1 VEGTVTAPA
10 WTADRLG
17 DQGGP
22 VLVVF
27 VHGGFWRARYG
38 ADTIAPLAEACAAQA
53 PAPWVWNIEYPRI
66 GMDGGGWPGT
76 AEAVGDAVT
85 AALKDAAGRPV
96 VLVGHSAGGHLAL
109 WAAGEHPVTDVVS
122 LAGITDLRSAARA
135 GLSRGAVYELL
146 GREPSNELYAAA
158 SPIERLPLG
167 VPSLLIH
174 GDDDE
179 NVPIDQSRSYLA
191 AAVAAGDTCELRE
204 LPGAEHFEVIDPAGR
219 AWPILR
225 DRLLSVAGA

>member
-1 VEGTVTAPA
+1 VTAAA

-17 DQGGP
+17 DEGGP

-27 VHGGFWRARYG
+27 IHGGFWRALYG
-38 ADTIAPLAEACAAQA
+38 ADTISPLAEACAAQA
-53 PAPWVWNIEYPRI
+53 PKPWVWNIEYPRI
-66 GMDGGGWPGT
+66 GMEGGGWPGT
-76 AEAVGDAVT
+76 AEAVGDAVA
-85 AALKDAAGRPV
+85 AALQEAAGRPV

-109 WAAGEHPVTDVVS
+109 WAAGEHSVTDVVS
-122 LAGITDLRSAARA
+122 LAGVTDLRSAART

-146 GREPSNELYAAA
+146 GREPDNELYAAA

-179 NVPIDQSRSYLA
+179 NVPIDQSRAYLA
-191 AAVAAGDTCELRE
+191 AALAAGDTCELHE

-225 DRLLSVAGA
+225 DRLVSVAGG